1 MRGPDLKKLVRSLRT
16 KSYEK
21 LPIRKHLATL
31 AQRSESSGDS
41 VPSTQKFD
49 RRQEPHGEVEPD

>member
-21 LPIRKHLATL
+21 LPIRKYLVTL
-31 AQRSESSGDS
+31 AQRSESSVDT
-41 VPSTQKFD
+41 VPSKQEFGSRK
-49 RRQEPHGEVEPD
+49 EPHGKVEPD

>member
-21 LPIRKHLATL
+21 LPIRKHLDTL
-31 AQRSESSGDS
+31 IQKSESADDP
-41 VPSTQKFD
+41 VPSTQKFG
-49 RRQEPHGEVEPD
+49 RRQESHGKIEPN